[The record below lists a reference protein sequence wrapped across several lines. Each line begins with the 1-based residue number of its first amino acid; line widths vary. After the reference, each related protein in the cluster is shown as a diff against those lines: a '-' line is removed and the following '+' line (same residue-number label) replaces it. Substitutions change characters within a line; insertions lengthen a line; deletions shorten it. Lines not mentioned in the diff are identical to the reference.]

1 MKTFWDR
8 VALFY
13 DAVEHL
19 NAKAV
24 RGMAEY
30 VAQQMPEGAAVL
42 ECAAGTGEISLAC
55 AKRAQSVLCTDLSL
69 PMLLRAEKK
78 AVRQGA
84 DNVRFAV
91 RDLTALTDG
100 DGCYDVVCAANVIH
114 LLDAPE
120 AALRELWRVTAP
132 GGSVILPTFLLDEAG
147 GGFRLLIKLYQAAGF
162 RFKRHFDR
170 GSYRAFLEAAGYPVQ
185 TCAVAPGR
193 MPVGIAVLKKSS
205 ENPGRDS
212 L

>member
-8 VALFY
+8 VALVY

-30 VAQQMPEGAAVL
+30 VARQVPEEAAML
-42 ECAAGTGEISLAC
+42 ECAAGTGAISMAC
-55 AKRAQSVLCTDLSL
+55 AQRARSVLCTDLSL
-69 PMLLRAEKK
+69 SMLLRAQKK

-91 RDLTALTDG
+91 RDLTALTDE
-100 DGCYDVVCAANVIH
+100 DGRYDVVCAANVLH
-114 LLDAPE
+114 LLAEPE

-147 GGFRLLIKLYQAAGF
+147 KNFRMLIRLYQAAGF
-162 RFKRHFDR
+162 QFRRHFDR
-170 GSYRAFLEAAGYPVQ
+170 SSYRTFFEDAGYPVQ
-185 TCAVAPGR
+185 SCTVVPGR
-193 MPVGIAVLKKSS
+193 MPVGIVVLKKSF
-205 ENPGRDS
+205 
-212 L
+212 